1 MAQAWYDYPVGLSHG
16 QGYTNPKTGE
26 MGIDLSMPLGT
37 PITAL
42 YAGKC
47 TWSGLTDWGGG
58 RTSGGMVVI
67 LCNVP
72 DVPNNVG
79 PPYSRNPTSPGVYSS
94 YYMHLDT
101 AAVKEGDDVHAGQL
115 IGTSGGQNSGGHWPT
130 SPGYSNFLHIEFGF
144 NAYWVSGPG
153 RNIDPTWAILA
164 ARKGS
169 LPATSPDGGYQTL
182 ADTSTATNQLGNTA
196 DYKQLEGFDLAM
208 YQYGTISSNVHK
220 TITQP
225 SGFDGICIA
234 LQNAEAAPDWNWRNM
249 LGSFFAS
256 IGPWTVRWLFIW
268 AGIFMALVVLWSWIR
283 GPVQGAMGIAAKS
296 MVPEAGVAGSVI
308 STSTSTSM
316 AGQGG
321 LAAAPTALAK

>member
-1 MAQAWYDYPVGLSHG
+1 MAQAWYNYPVGLAHG

-26 MGIDLSMPLGT
+26 MGIDLGMPLGT

-47 TWSGLTDWGGG
+47 TWAGLTDWGGG

-79 PPYSRNPTSPGVYSS
+79 PPYSSNPTKPGVYSS

-101 AAVKEGDDVHAGQL
+101 AAVKEGDDVAAGQL
-115 IGTSGGQNSGGHWPT
+115 IGTSGGQNPGQGGHWPT

-153 RNIDPTWAILA
+153 RNIDPTWAIDA
-164 ARKGS
+164 ARKGT
-169 LPATSPDGGYQTL
+169 LPGTSPDGSYTTL
-182 ADTSTATNQLGNTA
+182 ADTSVGGTPSTPSGNTP
-196 DYKQLEGFDLAM
+196 DVKSLVGFDSAM
-208 YQYGTISSNVHK
+208 FNYGSLSSNVHK

-225 SGFDGICIA
+225 SGWDGICTA
-234 LQNAEAAPDWNWRNM
+234 LQNAQTAPDWNWRN
-249 LGSFFAS
+249 LFGSFFAS
-256 IGPWTVRWLFIW
+256 VGPWTVRWLFI
-268 AGIFMALVVLWSWIR
+268 AIGLIMAIFVVWEWVH
-283 GPVQGAMGIAAKS
+283 GPAENVANMVRNIPGGAPGAAT
-296 MVPEAGVAGSVI
+296 P
-308 STSTSTSM
+308 STAITVRS
-316 AGQGG
+316 G
-321 LAAAPTALAK
+321 LEEAPTALAK